1 MFMKNCKE
9 LKEGI
14 DVVQVYVTLV
24 RAGLRALD
32 ENEEGIPLVP
42 INLREQVREAINAS

>member
-1 MFMKNCKE
+1 M
-9 LKEGI
+9 
-14 DVVQVYVTLV
+14 VQVYVTLV